1 MSAFDSTPKQRN
13 MKIRVNCD
21 CYCAMYHDPCPEESP
36 SGMHIISP
44 IIVLIILC
52 MLNSDF
58 VCLETLAATCQSDSS
73 DSTIKSKT
81 IHRLLNHDIDVN
93 SEDCQDQCM
102 EALLRDRTPKKRAKP
117 HAQCRCFC
125 LHHQI
130 CLQQE
135 VSGKFP
141 VTVTNFYTY

>member
-1 MSAFDSTPKQRN
+1 
-13 MKIRVNCD
+13 
-21 CYCAMYHDPCPEESP
+21 
-36 SGMHIISP
+36 MHSYNNYYAR
-44 IIVLIILC
+44 LA
-52 MLNSDF
+52 NSDF

-73 DSTIKSKT
+73 DSTLKSKT
-81 IHRLLNHDIDVN
+81 IRRLLNRDIDVN

-102 EALLRDRTPKKRAKP
+102 EALLRDRTPRKRAKP

-125 LHHQI
+125 LYHQI

-141 VTVTNFYTY
+141 ISNFYTYLIYPCQLTVSSEQPTAPIPDTEPCT